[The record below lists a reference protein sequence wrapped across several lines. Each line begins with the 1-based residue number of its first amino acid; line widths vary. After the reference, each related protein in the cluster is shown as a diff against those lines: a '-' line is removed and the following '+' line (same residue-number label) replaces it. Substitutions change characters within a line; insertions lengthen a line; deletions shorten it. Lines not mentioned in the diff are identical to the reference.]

1 MKPKRLEPKIEIW
14 SHQHQVASNCRGML
28 EIAQRG
34 QMTAIP
40 EETSMEEV
48 AGETERMAKVRKRG
62 VSWKP
67 REKNVSA

>member
-1 MKPKRLEPKIEIW
+1 M
-14 SHQHQVASNCRGML
+14 ASNCRGML